1 MNSKSNR
8 TSPSTPQRTGL
19 AAWIASGLLAAVA
32 QGAFAQ
38 STSAE
43 APLRQ
48 ATVESSTTDR
58 IVIKYRSGSAAASA
72 TSLSADSALANA
84 ASVATQAGV
93 TMSVLRRTSQGA
105 HVMKL
110 NRQLSLASAQQLAAN
125 LASADSNVEYAEP
138 DTRMVALA
146 TANDPSYS
154 QQWHYQESTAGIN
167 LPAAWDL
174 ATGKGVV
181 VAVLDTGYRPHTD
194 LAAHLLPGYDFVST
208 ATYGNDGSGRDADA
222 SDPGDAVKANECGYT
237 HAAENSSWHG
247 THVAG
252 TISAVTNNGV
262 GVAGVAPGAK
272 VLPVRVLGKCGGYMS
287 DIADGMI
294 WAAGGSV
301 SGVPA
306 NPNPARVINLSLGGT
321 GSCGA
326 TSQRA
331 ITKARALGTVVVVA
345 AGNSATDAR
354 TSTPANCSGVVT
366 VAAVNRSGG
375 RAWYSNYGSVVDV
388 AAPGGDTSGGES
400 NGVLSTLNTG
410 TSSPGSDSYAWY
422 QGTSMAT
429 PHVAGVAALMLS
441 VNSGLTPDQVESLL
455 RSSARVFPA
464 SCTGCGSGI
473 VDARAAVVAAGKPAS
488 VAEVEPNEARASA
501 QTVSAMPA
509 TLTGTISTSSDK
521 DTFRISV
528 PAGAT
533 LSATLPGSSTTN
545 LNLELQDA
553 SGATLA
559 SSSAALGSTDAL
571 SLTNSTS
578 AAVTWYVQVRYKSGA
593 VGSSYTLS
601 LAF

>member
-93 TMSVLRRTSQGA
+93 TMSVLRRTAQGA

-110 NRQLSLASAQQLAAN
+110 NRQLSLTSAQQLAAN

-167 LPAAWDL
+167 LPTAWDL

-208 ATYGNDGSGRDADA
+208 AAVGNDGGGRDADA

-237 HAAENSSWHG
+237 HAAENASWHG

-321 GSCGA
+321 GSCGN

-345 AGNSATDAR
+345 AGNSATNAS

-388 AAPGGDTSGGES
+388 AAPGGDTSGGQS
-400 NGVLSTLNTG
+400 NGVLSTLNAG

-509 TLTGTISTSSDK
+509 TLTGSISTSADK

-533 LSATLPGSSTTN
+533 LSATLPGSTTTN
-545 LNLELQDA
+545 LTLVLQDA

-578 AAVTWYVQVRYKSGA
+578 AAVTWYVQVRYKSGT
-593 VGSSYTLS
+593 VSSRYTLS